1 MTTEGKKESTLT
13 LKWGVILSAC
23 AALSVFLLSTLLS
36 HERRITVVET
46 NNVAILE
53 IVKEI
58 KCDVKDHL
66 KISKEEAKH

>member
-1 MTTEGKKESTLT
+1 MLT
-13 LKWGVILSAC
+13 LKWGVVLTGC
-23 AALSVFLLSTLLS
+23 GALIIFLLTTLMS

-58 KCDVKDHL
+58 KTDMKEHL
-66 KISKEEAKH
+66 KTAPTCKKE